1 MTAAWIVAT
10 HVLPSGVTCVA
21 SEEEAERVAREMVS
35 REKAERV
42 ASGSRIAVREPVV
55 YRVEVDERHVEGAL
69 GDERGGT
76 ALGDTWGRERAS
88 DRETG
93 EA

>member
-10 HVLPSGVTCVA
+10 PEGKTCVA
-21 SEEEAERVAREMVS
+21 SEEEAERVARELVS
-35 REKAERV
+35 RVRAERL
-42 ASGSRIAVREPVV
+42 ASGSRIAVREPVI

-69 GDERGGT
+69 GDEQGGT
-76 ALGDTWGRERAS
+76 ALEDTWGRERAS

-93 EA
+93 EEVA